1 MTNCTERAARDAM
14 TDAEFWEHVF
24 HPDGRPI
31 DDLTDDGDTPPCTVG
46 SCIRCGE
53 PIEADDYE
61 AAAALVD
68 ADVELCEVCADEVT
82 EELP

>member
-1 MTNCTERAARDAM
+1 MIR
-14 TDAEFWEHVF
+14 
-24 HPDGRPI
+24 I
-31 DDLTDDGDTPPCTVG
+31 SLT
-46 SCIRCGE
+46 INGE